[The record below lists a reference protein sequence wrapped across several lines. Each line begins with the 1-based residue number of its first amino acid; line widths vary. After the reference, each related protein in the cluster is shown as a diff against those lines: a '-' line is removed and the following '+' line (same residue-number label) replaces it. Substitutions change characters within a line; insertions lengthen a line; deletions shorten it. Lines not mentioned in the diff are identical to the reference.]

1 MHVCV
6 CQVSIF
12 LKIFFNFNTINTLS
26 ITLHMDERNGE
37 FWREVYKIFRQS
49 RVSQAGNDIFQVS
62 TWPEKYGCDGID
74 LDLEEGAGAK
84 YVYFSE
90 IFSSKLATF
99 HPSYKIR
106 FPRHVKIFL
115 DAQCVIFLWC

>member
-1 MHVCV
+1 
-6 CQVSIF
+6 
-12 LKIFFNFNTINTLS
+12 
-26 ITLHMDERNGE
+26 MDERNGE

-84 YVYFSE
+84 YVYFSG
-90 IFSSKLATF
+90 IFSSKLSTF

-115 DAQCVIFLWC
+115 DA